1 MYIEWLQI
9 QNVRNLTN
17 LRIQP
22 AARLNILV
30 GPNAS
35 GKTSVLEAIYLL
47 SMARSF
53 RTPRIREVIQYQK
66 QSLIVTAGLR
76 YTRSGLVNT
85 GIEKGTGTT
94 VINFNGE
101 NVKKISEQ
109 ARNIPLIL
117 IAPDIQNLALGTP
130 RQRRHWLDWAMFH
143 VEPTYLDDWRDY
155 HKALRQRNTL
165 LKGLPRA
172 AATISGW
179 EQVMMETA
187 DRLTRQRQRFLGM
200 IEENLA
206 LIVPEAL
213 PFSVRVEL
221 YQGWQAGQPL
231 SLCLEKSR
239 GAERLAGFT
248 RQGLHCSDIRF
259 YADERPL
266 ASFCS
271 RGQIKV
277 FQILLLVSQAKTLE
291 TITGTRPLYLLDDF
305 QAEIDGEA
313 SHMLMDILGRQDAQV
328 FSTATAWQP
337 AGPVLS
343 DIKMFHVER
352 GNLVKVVE

>member
-22 AARLNILV
+22 ATRLNMLV

-53 RTPRIREVIQYQK
+53 RTPRIREVIQHQQ

-76 YTRSGLVNT
+76 YTRSGLVNS
-85 GIEKGTGTT
+85 GIEKGPGTT
-94 VINFNGE
+94 VIHFNGE
-101 NVKKISEQ
+101 KVKKISEQ

-117 IAPDIQNLALGTP
+117 IAPDVQNLVLGSP

-143 VEPTYLDDWRDY
+143 VEPTYLEDWRDY
-155 HKALRQRNTL
+155 HKALRHRNML
-165 LKGLPRA
+165 LKGAPGE

-179 EQVMMETA
+179 EQVMMEKA
-187 DRLTRQRQRFLGM
+187 DRLTRQRQRFLEVIG
-200 IEENLA
+200 ENLA
-206 LIVPEAL
+206 RITPGIL
-213 PFSVRVEL
+213 PFPVRIEL
-221 YQGWQAGQPL
+221 YQGWQADQPL
-231 SLCLEKSR
+231 ALCLER
-239 GAERLAGFT
+239 AREAERQAGFT

-259 YADERPL
+259 YAEKRL
-266 ASFCS
+266 LSSFCS
-271 RGQIKV
+271 RGQVKV
-277 FQILLLVSQAKTLE
+277 FQVLLLISQANTLE
-291 TITGTRPLYLLDDF
+291 AITGNRPLYLLDDF

-313 SHMLMDILGRQDAQV
+313 SNRLIELLSQQDAQV
-328 FSTATAWQP
+328 FSTATAWRP
-337 AGPVLS
+337 AEPGQR